1 MRSDI
6 AGNLHEQVNTALNN
20 INILSE
26 MARLKAD
33 KDPEKSKEYIEQ
45 IHTKS
50 HNMIIAMDDM
60 LWSINPHNDNMAKT
74 TERMREYI
82 DALQTR
88 YGVSISM
95 EVDKKV
101 ELLELNMKLRHDA
114 FLWFKEGIK
123 NLVTVGAS
131 ILHVYMSLEKN
142 HLIFIAQFD
151 TEGCDM
157 KQLNNLLHRQDL
169 ESKLK
174 TMNATI
180 DIAVHKT
187 SSTITLEIPV
197 G

>member
-1 MRSDI
+1 
-6 AGNLHEQVNTALNN
+6 
-20 INILSE
+20 
-26 MARLKAD
+26 
-33 KDPEKSKEYIEQ
+33 
-45 IHTKS
+45 
-50 HNMIIAMDDM
+50 M

-88 YGVSISM
+88 YGASISM

-101 ELLELNMKLRHDA
+101 ESLELNMKLRHDA

-123 NLVTVGAS
+123 NLVTVGARTM
-131 ILHVYMSLEKN
+131 HVFMSYEKN
-142 HLIFIAQFD
+142 YLIFMAQFE

-169 ESKLK
+169 ENKLR

-180 DIAVHKT
+180 DISVQKT

-197 G
+197 S